1 MSSMAPSRATSSIG
15 GRDIY
20 GQRTPSEPQYVVN
33 MEDGNLGP
41 APGRQ
46 YSQRPPYDSTIY

>member
-20 GQRTPSEPQYVVN
+20 GQRTPAEPQYVVN
-33 MEDGNLGP
+33 VEGGLP
-41 APGRQ
+41 PPRQ
-46 YSQRPPYDSTIY
+46 HSQRPPYDSTIY